1 MPACG
6 AMTTLILWEIISTEG
21 SVFFFVI

>member
-6 AMTTLILWEIISTEG
+6 AMTTLILWKIISTEG